1 LNEIL
6 METEDTM
13 LPRDYSDLIEI
24 LEVEYQAYAPKSAAI
39 QKRAEKVLVDGGSH
53 TLRLIKPFPPR
64 IVSASG
70 AYIVD
75 EDGHNILDF
84 WQGHYANILGHNP
97 PVVTEALAT
106 NFSGSGGLQTGF
118 VDRLQAELAEILCQ
132 QTSAEKVRFTTSGT
146 LATMYSML
154 LARAATG
161 REMMLKVGG
170 GWHGA
175 HLWGLKGVGH
185 KQGFKQVDSVGVPDE
200 LAEDVLV
207 TQFNQTQKLEDVF
220 KIHGECLACF
230 IVEPVIGAGGM
241 FPASLEYL
249 QTARELCD
257 KYGTVL
263 IFDEVISGFRYRAGD
278 VGALYGVEPDLF
290 TMGKIVGGGMPVA
303 VVGGNSEL
311 MDLAGRAGGRKV
323 KFSGGTYSG
332 HPASMLATK
341 TMVEYLVAH
350 EEEVYPRLGKLSH
363 YLRGKVLQVFTDA
376 GILAQFTGEDHPT
389 LPPNSMHML
398 VFPYQDGVALDSP
411 DQVLDPLVC
420 DVELAEKVFKLGMLL
435 EDIHIIHGCGAV
447 STAHTEYD
455 IDRLCEGYQKVLQKI
470 LV

>member
-1 LNEIL
+1 
-6 METEDTM
+6 M
-13 LPRDYSDLIEI
+13 LPRDYSDLIES
-24 LEVEYQAYAPKSAAI
+24 LEAKYQAYAPKSAVI
-39 QKRAEKVLVDGGSH
+39 QKQVEKVLVDGGSH
-53 TLRLIKPFPPR
+53 SLRLIKPFPPR
-64 IVSASG
+64 VVSASG
-70 AYIVD
+70 AYVVD
-75 EDGHNILDF
+75 ADGHNILDF

-97 PVVTEALAT
+97 PIITEALAALFLGG
-106 NFSGSGGLQTGF
+106 NGLQTGF
-118 VDRLQAELAEILCQ
+118 VDRLQGELADILCR

-207 TQFNQTQKLEDVF
+207 TQFNQTQKLDDVF
-220 KIHGECLACF
+220 KVHGECLACF

-241 FPASLEYL
+241 FPASPEYL

-278 VGALYGVEPDLF
+278 VGALYGIEPDLF
-290 TMGKIVGGGMPVA
+290 TMGKIIGGGMPVA
-303 VVGGNSEL
+303 VVGGKNEL
-311 MDLAGRAGGRKV
+311 MDLAGRVGGRRV

-332 HPASMLATK
+332 HPASILAAK
-341 TMVEYLVAH
+341 TMVEYLVEH
-350 EEEVYPRLGKLSH
+350 EDEVYPRLGQMSE
-363 YLRGKVLQVFTDA
+363 YLRDKVIHVFTDA
-376 GILAQFTGEDHPT
+376 GILARFTGESHAA

-398 VFPYQDGVALDSP
+398 VFPYQDTVALDSP
-411 DQVLDPLVC
+411 DQVLNPSVC
-420 DVELAEKVFKLGMLL
+420 DVDLAEKVFKLGMLL
-435 EDIHIIHGCGAV
+435 EDIHIIHGCGAI
-447 STAHTEYD
+447 STAHTEED
-455 IDRLCEGYQKVLQKI
+455 IKILSEGYKKVLDRFS
-470 LV
+470 L